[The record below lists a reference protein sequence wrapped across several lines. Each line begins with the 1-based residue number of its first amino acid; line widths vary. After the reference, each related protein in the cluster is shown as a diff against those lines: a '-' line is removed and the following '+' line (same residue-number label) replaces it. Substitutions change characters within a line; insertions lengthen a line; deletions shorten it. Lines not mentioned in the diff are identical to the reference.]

1 MADSG
6 VMRFT
11 RRHRSGTP
19 SLRLGAVGLAVL
31 FAAGC
36 SAEEPTAAD
45 LGLAEGPARLVLEP
59 GDDPTEAAEQLAVPT
74 PEPAAPD
81 DPLGA
86 LASTEGL
93 DDTEGAGDPE
103 TPSDDEEDAVDAD
116 PTAPSGDEGGD
127 IEQPSE
133 PADLDG
139 VIAELIAFVEAER
152 GHRFDPAPTVEA
164 LDAASFAAAVEEII
178 AVDTER
184 FASELNEQTRVQRAL
199 GILTPDQDLAQIQ
212 ASFGDAGLTAL
223 YDVNTRT
230 VIVRDTTV
238 TPLLRT
244 SLVYELTRALDDQQ
258 FGIRR
263 SDGVASVAEVEW
275 ARAALVHGSAAEIAN
290 RYRDTMSAAE
300 VAEEEAEVAALP
312 RNVSLSLFTDSF
324 LELQFGRQF
333 YGELA
338 AAALWEQGQNAVDAA
353 IADPPDSSEQLIAGA
368 DAGPAASIAT
378 PPADAAALADGVWG
392 QAGWI
397 ALFTELMPPE
407 EAEALTQGWG
417 GDAWVAW
424 EAGTASCVRLHL
436 AADSPDAL
444 DRYADSLALWAEN
457 GDRQLFFPTADLIRV
472 TACG

>member
-6 VMRFT
+6 MMRSLC
-11 RRHRSGTP
+11 RHRRGIP
-19 SLRLGAVGLAVL
+19 SLRLGAVCLAVL

-36 SAEEPTAAD
+36 SVEEPTAAE
-45 LGLAEGPARLVLEP
+45 LGLEEGPARLVLEP

-74 PEPAAPD
+74 TEPAVDEPAD
-81 DPLGA
+81 A

-93 DDTEGAGDPE
+93 TDTEPTGPVTLPEGLGD
-103 TPSDDEEDAVDAD
+103 EDADV
-116 PTAPSGDEGGD
+116 TGAPSADGGAAT
-127 IEQPSE
+127 E
-133 PADLDG
+133 PAVDLTDLDG
-139 VIAELIAFVEAER
+139 VIAELVTFVETER
-152 GHRFDPAPTVEA
+152 GHRFDPAPTVES
-164 LDAASFAAAVEEII
+164 LDATAFATAVDEII
-178 AVDTER
+178 ADDTEQ
-184 FASELNEQTRVQRAL
+184 FAAELAEQTQLQRAL

-223 YDVNTRT
+223 YDVNTQT
-230 VIVRDTTV
+230 VIVRDTPV

-244 SLVYELTRALDDQQ
+244 SLVHELTRALDDQQ

-263 SDGVASVAEVEW
+263 PDGVERVAEVEW
-275 ARAALVHGSAAEIAN
+275 ARAALVHGSAAEIAD
-290 RYRDTMSAAE
+290 RYRATLSAAE
-300 VAEEEAEVAALP
+300 VAEETAEVAALP

-333 YGELA
+333 YGEVA
-338 AAALWEQGQNAVDAA
+338 AADLWEQGQAALDAA
-353 IADPPDSSEQLIAGA
+353 LTSPPDSSEQLIVGA
-368 DAGPAASIAT
+368 DAGPAASVAT
-378 PPADAAALADGVWG
+378 PPADAAPLADGVLG

-397 ALFTELMPPE
+397 ALFTELMTPE

-417 GDAWVAW
+417 GDAWVLW
-424 EAGTASCVRLHL
+424 DAGTASCVRIHL

-444 DRYADSLALWAEN
+444 DQYAGALAEWAGN